1 MNPETC
7 AIQARELFKK
17 ETGYSNKTTKALDQE
32 ICESLIGTT
41 YEVASEVWN
50 LINPPETQSL
60 RGAHIHHLF

>member
-32 ICESLIGTT
+32 ICESLIKTT
-41 YEVASEVWN
+41 YEVASKV
-50 LINPPETQSL
+50 
-60 RGAHIHHLF
+60 